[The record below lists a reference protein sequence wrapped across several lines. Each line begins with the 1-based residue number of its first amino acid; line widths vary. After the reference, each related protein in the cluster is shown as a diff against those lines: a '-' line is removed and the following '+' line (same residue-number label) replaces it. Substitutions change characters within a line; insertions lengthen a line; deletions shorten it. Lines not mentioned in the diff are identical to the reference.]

1 MHKIFR
7 LISDNLLVAI
17 FIYIAI
23 QFIILIFIPFLYKS
37 DSLYNYNLAQQC
49 IASHSFYPMP
59 QHLYQDYIIA
69 PLYINLIII
78 VLSVYNSTFSI
89 GLLNIFLNIL
99 QLYLVFLLSRRI
111 FNNHAARISVILYI
125 FYISSIGLILMNLTE
140 LSFGCLILGSIY
152 FYLLKNKVSYYIS
165 GLLAAASVGIRPL
178 GWSLI
183 VIYFAITIYQ
193 LFSKR
198 SKKPLFIIAGLISF
212 LLVFGSLTY
221 LTFGKFIF
229 TSNNGPINILIGA
242 NKNATGAFNASVFD
256 KGNSGFIDSSETKT
270 FYLKENYWKNQAEN
284 WILKHPI
291 KWISLFPLKIFYMF
305 AWDDFSVSH
314 LFDYGKWN
322 LFLVLKTIFING
334 NFGNILSG
342 MPFYEKII
350 YIIVQI
356 LHHLYYFSLL
366 TIFLFLLFRKNKSIF
381 FNEGILISLSFISI
395 CLLMN
400 LATYGDARYKYP
412 YIILIIIMI
421 SDFVYKSLIVE
432 NINKNSTVE
441 KND

>member
-1 MHKIFR
+1 MHKILR
-7 LISDNLLVAI
+7 VISDNLLIAI

-23 QFIILIFIPFLYKS
+23 QFIILLSIPFLYKS
-37 DSLYNYNLAQQC
+37 DSLYNYLLAQQC
-49 IASHSFYPMP
+49 LASHSFYPMH

-69 PLYINLIII
+69 PLYINLLII
-78 VLSVYNSTFSI
+78 VLSVYNSTLSI

-99 QLYLVFLLSRRI
+99 QLYLVFRLSQKI
-111 FNNHAARISVILYI
+111 FNDHAARIAAIFYIL
-125 FYISSIGLILMNLTE
+125 YISSIGLILMNLTE

-152 FYLLKNKVSYYIS
+152 FYLLKSKLSYFNA

-183 VIYFAITIYQ
+183 VIYFSISIYQ

-198 SKKPLFIIAGLISF
+198 SKAPLFIIVGLFSF
-212 LLVFGSLTY
+212 IMVFGGFTY

-242 NKNATGAFNASVFD
+242 NKNATGAFNANVFD
-256 KGNSGFIDSSETKT
+256 KGNSGYIDSPETKT
-270 FYLKENYWKNQAEN
+270 FNFKENYWKNQAEN
-284 WILKHPI
+284 WIIKHPI
-291 KWISLFPLKIFYMF
+291 KWISLFPLKIIYMF
-305 AWDDFSVSH
+305 AWDDFSISH

-322 LFLVLKTIFING
+322 LFLVLKTIFINRD
-334 NFGNILSG
+334 FSNILSG

-350 YIIVQI
+350 YILVQI

-366 TIFLFLLFRKNKSIF
+366 IIFLFLLSGKNKSIF
-381 FNEGILISLSFISI
+381 FNEGILIILSFISI
-395 CLLMN
+395 CLIMN
-400 LATYGDARYKYP
+400 LVTYGDARYKYP

-421 SDFVYKSLIVE
+421 SDFVYKSVIIKS
-432 NINKNSTVE
+432 INNNSTVE

>member
-7 LISDNLLVAI
+7 LISDNLLTAVI
-17 FIYIAI
+17 IYIAI
-23 QFIILIFIPFLYKS
+23 QFIILFTVPFVYKS

-49 IASHSFYPMP
+49 LTSHRFYPLP

-69 PLYINLIII
+69 PLFINLLII
-78 VLSVYNSTFSI
+78 VLSVYNSTLSI
-89 GLLNIFLNIL
+89 GVLNIFLNIL
-99 QLYLVFLLSRRI
+99 QLYLVFRLSQKI
-111 FNNHAARISVILYI
+111 FNDHAARIAVILYI

-152 FYLLKNKVSYYIS
+152 FYLLKSKLSYFIA

-178 GWSLI
+178 GWGLI
-183 VIYFAITIYQ
+183 AIYFLITVYH

-198 SKKPLFIIAGLISF
+198 SKTPLFIAAGLF
-212 LLVFGSLTY
+212 LFILVFGSFTY
-221 LTFGKFIF
+221 LNFGQFIF

-242 NKNATGAFNASVFD
+242 NRNATGAFNANVFD
-256 KGNSGFIDSSETKT
+256 KGNSGYIDSPETKT
-270 FYLKENYWKNQAEN
+270 FYFKEEYWKNQAEN
-284 WILKHPI
+284 WIIKHPI
-291 KWISLFPLKIFYMF
+291 KWISLFPLKIIYMF

-322 LFLVLKTIFING
+322 LFLVLKTIIINRD
-334 NFGNILSG
+334 FSNILSG

-350 YIIVQI
+350 YILVQI

-366 TIFLFLLFRKNKSIF
+366 IIFLFLLSGKKRSIF
-381 FNEGILISLSFISI
+381 FNEGILINLSFISI
-395 CLLMN
+395 CLIMN
-400 LATYGDARYKYP
+400 LVTYGDARYKYP
-412 YIILIIIMI
+412 YVILIIIMI
-421 SDFVYKSLIVE
+421 SDFVYKFVTTK
-432 NINKNSTVE
+432 NIKNNSTVK